1 MSEMGCDSAQVELIS
16 FEKALNTMLEH
27 ALPVAEIDQVAL
39 PDGLHRILAQDLV
52 SPVNVPPASNSAMDG
67 YAIRMQDVNPGGKTT
82 LKVTQRIPAGSY
94 GNAIQAGTAAR
105 IFTGAPIPPNCDAVI
120 IQEQVT
126 VDAESISFEASVESG
141 QHIRETGEDIRA
153 GETILSR
160 GTRLRAQELGLAA
173 SIGVALLPVY
183 RKVKVGIF
191 FTGDE
196 LVEPGKALAQGQ
208 IYNSNRYTLGGL
220 LKTLGCEIVD
230 LGIVGDTLQQTEQ
243 AILKAA
249 EYTDIVITSG
259 GASVGEE
266 DHVCTALENLGQLYM
281 WKLDIKPGK
290 PVIFGMVHNT
300 AFIGLPGNPVS
311 VFAGFSQLA
320 SPFIKKSQGRSKLL
334 PKTVSVKASFERL
347 KIDRR
352 REFARGRLLATDDG
366 QYRAEIYNNQSSG
379 VLMSTTWA
387 DGFVVIPG
395 NTQIHQGDKV
405 DYISF
410 SEVLE

>member
-126 VDAESISFEASVESG
+126 VDADSISFEASVESG

>member
-1 MSEMGCDSAQVELIS
+1 MSDMGCDSAQVELIS

-120 IQEQVT
+120 IQEQVA
-126 VDAESISFEASVESG
+126 VDGDSISFEASVKSG
-141 QHIRETGEDIRA
+141 QHIREIGEDIRA
-153 GETILSR
+153 GETILSK

-220 LKTLGCEIVD
+220 LRTLGCEIID
-230 LGIVGDTLQQTEQ
+230 LGIVGDSLQQTEQ
-243 AILKAA
+243 AIIKAA
-249 EYTDIVITSG
+249 EYADIVITSG

-290 PVIFGMVHNT
+290 PVIFGMVQNA

-311 VFAGFSQLA
+311 VFAGFSQLGA
-320 SPFIKKSQGRSKLL
+320 PFIKKMQGRSKLL
-334 PKTVSVKASFERL
+334 PKIVSVKASFERL
-347 KIDRR
+347 KTDGR
-352 REFARGRLLATDDG
+352 REFARGRLLQGDDG
-366 QYRAEIYNNQSSG
+366 QYSAEIYNNQSSG

-387 DGFVVIPG
+387 DGFVVIPS
-395 NTQIHQGDKV
+395 NTQIHHGDKV

>member
-1 MSEMGCDSAQVELIS
+1 
-16 FEKALNTMLEH
+16 MLEH
-27 ALPVAEIDQVAL
+27 AVTVSEIDQVAL

-52 SPVNVPPASNSAMDG
+52 SPINVPPASNSAMDG
-67 YAIRMQDVNPGGKTT
+67 YAIRMQDVNPSGKTT
-82 LKVTQRIPAGSY
+82 LTVTQRIPAGSY
-94 GNAIQAGTAAR
+94 GSAIEAGTAAR
-105 IFTGAPIPPNCDAVI
+105 IFTGAPVPPQCDAVI
-120 IQEQVT
+120 IQEL
-126 VDAESISFEASVESG
+126 VEVKGETITFDSNVVKG
-141 QHIRETGEDIRA
+141 QHIRATGEDIRA
-153 GETILSR
+153 GETILST

-173 SIGVALLPVY
+173 SIGIALLPVY

-196 LVEPGKALAQGQ
+196 LVEPGKALTQGQ

-220 LKTLGCEIVD
+220 LRTSGCDIVD
-230 LGIVGDTLQQTEQ
+230 LGIVGDTLQQTEA

-266 DHVCTALENLGQLYM
+266 DYVCTALENLGQLYM

-290 PVIFGMVHNT
+290 PVIFGMVKDA
-300 AFIGLPGNPVS
+300 AFVGLPGNPVS
-311 VFAGFSQLA
+311 AFAGFCQLA
-320 SPFIKKSQGRSKLL
+320 TPFIKKMQGRSKIL

-347 KIDRR
+347 KTDSR
-352 REFARGRLLATDDG
+352 REFARGRLLPGEDG
-366 QYRAEIYNNQSSG
+366 QYCAEIYNNQSSG

-395 NTQIHQGDKV
+395 NTQIHHGDKV

-410 SEVLE
+410 SEILE

>member
-67 YAIRMQDVNPGGKTT
+67 YAIRMQDVNPGSKTT

-126 VDAESISFEASVESG
+126 VDAESISFEANVESG

-153 GETILSR
+153 GEIILSK

-281 WKLDIKPGK
+281 WKIDIKPGK
-290 PVIFGMVHNT
+290 PVIFGMVHDA

-347 KIDRR
+347 KIDSR
-352 REFARGRLLATDDG
+352 REFARGRLLAGDDG